1 MIIDPIDQILKQET
15 LSTFTKDK
23 LRIVLENG
31 DKILNLVDRLLDYR
45 KLETGSD
52 TLLAE
57 ETDMAEAVEFTVGR
71 FRELALQRSQ
81 DIVLHV
87 PQEQLLAWIDRN
99 KFDKIVSSIMEN
111 VLMNNAEGCSI
122 GVWLFEEEPRR
133 RFRVTGRIAV
143 QVGELSANYSQDES
157 RPQIEQFF
165 TDTSASNPHSAPGL
179 GLVLA
184 KKLAE
189 LHKGE
194 LSAERQQGGYY
205 SFRLSLNK
213 GNEHLEPHEMV
224 QQRLPLQSELYDRG
238 EAMPSD
244 KKTILLVE
252 DNNNVLAYLDTI
264 FLKKYEVLKAANG
277 REGLEL
283 AQAYIPDIIISDVM
297 MPEMD
302 GNEMCKRLK
311 HSHTTAHIPIILL
324 TAKTFTEDQVEGLE
338 AGADDYIHKP
348 FKSEILEL
356 KVKNIL
362 ESAERMRKQLKN
374 DLISMPTEAFIE
386 SEEDKLMKKLIDYI
400 DRNIS
405 DTEISVETLAAE
417 MGVSRAQLFRKTR
430 AVLGQTPN
438 DLLKS
443 MRLKKAEQLLRQG
456 NLRIS
461 DIAFEVGFPN
471 PQYFSQSFVK
481 MYGATPSAYLKK
493 LDIHRAHTELA
504 DDE

>member
-1 MIIDPIDQILKQET
+1 
-15 LSTFTKDK
+15 
-23 LRIVLENG
+23 
-31 DKILNLVDRLLDYR
+31 
-45 KLETGSD
+45 
-52 TLLAE
+52 
-57 ETDMAEAVEFTVGR
+57 
-71 FRELALQRSQ
+71 
-81 DIVLHV
+81 
-87 PQEQLLAWIDRN
+87 
-99 KFDKIVSSIMEN
+99 
-111 VLMNNAEGCSI
+111 
-122 GVWLFEEEPRR
+122 
-133 RFRVTGRIAV
+133 
-143 QVGELSANYSQDES
+143 
-157 RPQIEQFF
+157 
-165 TDTSASNPHSAPGL
+165 
-179 GLVLA
+179 
-184 KKLAE
+184 
-189 LHKGE
+189 
-194 LSAERQQGGYY
+194 
-205 SFRLSLNK
+205 
-213 GNEHLEPHEMV
+213 MV

-311 HSHTTAHIPIILL
+311 RSHTTAHIPIILL

-438 DLLKS
+438 ELLKS

-493 LDIHRAHTELA
+493 LDIHRAHTDLS